1 MKRIKKLLI
10 AILCLMVICLPLNV
24 FAEDVPADVTT
35 TVADNEVI
43 PEEDAPVVE
52 VPEET
57 PEETPENNG
66 GFNWE
71 EVKNTVGSKVEAW
84 VIANAEEIGVALTVI
99 SFIIDNRR
107 EKKKM
112 KKDMSVM
119 NNNAITIAKEGSAH
133 MTASETAINNA
144 ANAVLAF
151 ESRISE
157 IIEKYGEAAEAKK
170 ILEVEIIEIKE
181 YCKVLAES
189 NQEFADE
196 FAELL
201 ALANIPNYKK
211 EEMGARHRARSL
223 AIKEAA
229 EHAAH
234 VADELL
240 VKEEVKED
248 GRKEETTNTGDEA

>member
-1 MKRIKKLLI
+1 MKRITKLLI

-24 FAEDVPADVTT
+24 FAEDIPADVTI

-43 PEEDAPVVE
+43 PEED
-52 VPEET
+52 VPAAET
-57 PEETPENNG
+57 PEDVPEDKR

-71 EVKNTVGSKVEAW
+71 DVKNTVGSKVEAW

-107 EKKKM
+107 EKKKI

-133 MTASETAINNA
+133 MTASEIAINNA
-144 ANAVLAF
+144 AAAVLAF
-151 ESRISE
+151 EKRITE

-170 ILEVEIIEIKE
+170 ILEVEIVEIKE

-189 NQEFADE
+189 NQEFANE

-201 ALANIPNYKK
+201 SLANIPNYKK

-223 AIKEAA
+223 AIKEASD
-229 EHAAH
+229 HAAH
-234 VADELL
+234 VAEKLL
-240 VKEEVKED
+240 AKEEVKKDE
-248 GRKEETTNTGDEA
+248 REEEADNTGDEA

>member
-1 MKRIKKLLI
+1 MKRIIKLLI

-24 FAEDVPADVTT
+24 YAEDVPADVTT
-35 TVADNEVI
+35 AVADNEVI
-43 PEEDAPVVE
+43 PEEDAPVAE
-52 VPEET
+52 APEEIL
-57 PEETPENNG
+57 EDKG
-66 GFNWE
+66 GFNWQ
-71 EVKNTVGSKVEAW
+71 EVKDTIGSKIEVW
-84 VIANAEEIGVALTVI
+84 VIANAEEIGVVLTVI

-133 MTASETAINNA
+133 MTASEEAINNA
-144 ANAVLAF
+144 AYAVLKF
-151 ESRISE
+151 ESSITD
-157 IIEKYGEAAEAKK
+157 IINKYGETAKAKK
-170 ILEVEIIEIKE
+170 ILEAEIIELKE
-181 YCKVLAES
+181 FCKVLAES